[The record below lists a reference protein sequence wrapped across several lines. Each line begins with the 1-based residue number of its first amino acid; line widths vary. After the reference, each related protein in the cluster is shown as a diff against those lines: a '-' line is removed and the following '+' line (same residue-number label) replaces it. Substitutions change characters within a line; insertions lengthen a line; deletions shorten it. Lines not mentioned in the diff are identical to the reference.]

1 MAFKSGITGGQISK
15 LERDA
20 YEPRLATLYAL
31 ADALGVGPC
40 DLTPQ
45 SIDIALKVRSASL
58 VTYDQ
63 MQMPTWSPRHVGG
76 ATTVEAEAMRPA
88 QQPQL
93 IPSDGAAGYQQGA
106 AAISIERAA
115 IDDGRLLPNTR
126 TLSGPQVLLAAA
138 QMEADNISEEALG
151 CLKRY
156 RDLLG
161 PGVPDA
167 FGPAMNKAARASLC
181 NVADWWARGAN
192 MDAPS
197 FASRAVMSAGDAVEE
212 VLAQLRMKGV
222 ALDPGIEAFLRVVL
236 TYEIMEKMCLIS
248 GWWARRSRVGPDDD
262 V

>member
-1 MAFKSGITGGQISK
+1 MAFKSGITGCQISK

-58 VTYDQ
+58 ITYDQ

-115 IDDGRLLPNTR
+115 IDDGRLLPTTR
-126 TLSGPQVLLAAA
+126 TLSGPQVLLAA
-138 QMEADNISEEALG
+138 
-151 CLKRY
+151 R
-156 RDLLG
+156 
-161 PGVPDA
+161 
-167 FGPAMNKAARASLC
+167 
-181 NVADWWARGAN
+181 
-192 MDAPS
+192 
-197 FASRAVMSAGDAVEE
+197 
-212 VLAQLRMKGV
+212 
-222 ALDPGIEAFLRVVL
+222 
-236 TYEIMEKMCLIS
+236 
-248 GWWARRSRVGPDDD
+248 
-262 V
+262 